1 MACST
6 CSSGG
11 GCSTTSGKVGGCG
24 SKGGCSA
31 GCTRLN
37 VFDWL
42 QDVELPDNFQGFDIV
57 EIRFKGGRKEFFRN
71 DKRLPLVTGDAV
83 VVDAAGAGWHLG
95 HVSLKGELVRLQMRK
110 KKAATDSKDIRGI
123 LRVATPDDEERW
135 QAVRDLENGTMFRA
149 RALVS
154 ELRLRMKLSDVE
166 YQADRTK
173 ALFFYS
179 AEDRVDFRDLIRR
192 LADEFRVRV
201 EMRQISLRQEAGR
214 IGGIGVCGR
223 ELCCSTWLQD
233 FKTVSTTAARYQN
246 LSLNPQKLAGQCGR
260 LKCCLNYE
268 LDAYLDALKDIPS
281 VQRPL
286 QTEKGEAFLQ
296 KTDIFRKRM
305 WFAFKGDNNWVMLS
319 TERVRELLEMNKR
332 GEKIDNLLAPRPEAE
347 FVPEVTAMVEDS
359 LDRLDDKIK
368 SGAGKRGK
376 RKKKEGPGRPEG
388 AAGEAVAPESRAGGD
403 RRPSGEGRGGEGRGG
418 SGRRGSSRDADARPV
433 RADANSNEG
442 SAPAPR
448 DAFAAPDAVATPGLT
463 PPADIRPDLPA
474 GAESAEQRGRR
485 GAAARPLNRRGGRGR
500 NGGGGA
506 GSDESTPTDGRPA
519 EGNRPDRAERL
530 SRSEGRPRGDG
541 SFERPGASGPRPPRP
556 AAAPGAEGPPRVQ
569 PDGAAA
575 APRTRREGGEP
586 RRDGQG
592 GEGRGEGG
600 RGEGERGESG
610 RGNRRGGRGRG
621 PRPEGSTGADK
632 NTPSAPPSGV

>member
-1 MACST
+1 M
-6 CSSGG
+6 
-11 GCSTTSGKVGGCG
+11 
-24 SKGGCSA
+24 
-31 GCTRLN
+31 
-37 VFDWL
+37 
-42 QDVELPDNFQGFDIV
+42 ELPDNFQGFDIAEV
-57 EIRFKGGRKEFFRN
+57 RFKGGRKEFFRN

-83 VVDAAGAGWHLG
+83 VVEAAGAGWHLG

-110 KKAATDSKDIRGI
+110 KKVATDSKEIRGI
-123 LRVATPDDEERW
+123 LRVATPEDEERW

-149 RALVS
+149 RAVVS

-268 LDAYLDALKDIPS
+268 LDAYIDALKDIPS

-319 TERVRELLEMNKR
+319 TERVRELLDMNKR
-332 GEKIDNLLAPRPEAE
+332 GEKVESLLAPRLEAE
-347 FVPEVTAMVEDS
+347 IMPEVTAMVEDS

-368 SGAGKRGK
+368 SGAGKRNK
-376 RKKKEGPGRPEG
+376 RKKKDGSPARPEG
-388 AAGEAVAPESRAGGD
+388 TTAAAADSRPAA
-403 RRPSGEGRGGEGRGG
+403 
-418 SGRRGSSRDADARPV
+418 GRRGASREAEARPK
-433 RADANSNEG
+433 AGLPMGGNDTA
-442 SAPAPR
+442 APSE
-448 DAFAAPDAVATPGLT
+448 AFAAPDAVATPGLT
-463 PPADIRPDLPA
+463 PPVAARPSFPDSD
-474 GAESAEQRGRR
+474 SAEQRGRR
-485 GAAARPLNRRGGRGR
+485 GAAARPLNRRGGRNR
-500 NGGGGA
+500 NGASSAGTDASQTGGDNGA
-506 GSDESTPTDGRPA
+506 ARRPNEGRPA

-530 SRSEGRPRGDG
+530 ARSEGSRRPDG
-541 SFERPGASGPRPPRP
+541 NFNRPGADAPRAPRP
-556 AAAPGAEGPPRVQ
+556 AGADGQPGARPEGGTGEQQPPRN
-569 PDGAAA
+569 
-575 APRTRREGGEP
+575 RREGNEP
-586 RRDGQG
+586 RR
-592 GEGRGEGG
+592 EGRGD
-600 RGEGERGESG
+600 
-610 RGNRRGGRGRG
+610 RGGRNRRG
-621 PRPEGSTGADK
+621 PRPDGSGSNASSTPPTPGPAGA
-632 NTPSAPPSGV
+632 